1 MTNEEAIRRVQRLI
15 AEWCWH
21 HDFNDFCAVSGW
33 TGVYAQDK
41 WRELQNL
48 KVALGNFDP
57 VTLVKILE
65 PPAQE
70 PAE

>member
-1 MTNEEAIRRVQRLI
+1 
-15 AEWCWH
+15 
-21 HDFNDFCAVSGW
+21 VSGW

-57 VTLVKILE
+57 VTLVKIVS
-65 PPAQE
+65 PPAEE